1 MNYAIIIGASSGG
14 IFVLALASICLVRW
28 YKKKETKRPTR
39 VGSDLMPADESLG
52 NREKYEL
59 TDKSAEKMVFC
70 EEEAFWTKPAE
81 GKSNEG
87 FI

>member
-14 IFVLALASICLVRW
+14 IFVLALASICLIRW
-28 YKKKETKRPTR
+28 YKKKKTKRPTR
-39 VGSDLMPADESLG
+39 VGSVVMPADESFG
-52 NREKYEL
+52 NPEKYEL
-59 TDKSAEKMVFC
+59 TDKTKEKIVFC
-70 EEEAFWTKPAE
+70 EEDAFWAKPAE